1 MDIPTTTEKRQD
13 RSGWVDVELTG
24 DAYEHLKKL
33 TSALNQAC
41 GTDLNIHQMMSLIVL
56 LAEDSP
62 FGKRAQMV
70 V

>member
-1 MDIPTTTEKRQD
+1 MDNPTKAKRRQD
-13 RSGWVDVELTG
+13 QSGWVDVELTG

-62 FGKRAQMV
+62 FSKRVQMV